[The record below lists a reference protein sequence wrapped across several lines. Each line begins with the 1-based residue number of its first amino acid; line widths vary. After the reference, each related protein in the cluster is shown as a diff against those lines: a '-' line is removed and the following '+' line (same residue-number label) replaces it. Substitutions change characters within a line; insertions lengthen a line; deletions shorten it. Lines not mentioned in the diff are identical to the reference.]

1 MIARIL
7 VGLIS
12 LYQRRG
18 GGQRLLVEC
27 NYTPSCSEYAK
38 TAIERFGVRAGVGL
52 AIARIRH
59 CNGET
64 ESISFTIRSGIPSRT
79 SAPCSI
85 RFSLNRE
92 NRIRDAVGELPSETR
107 KQYYQ
112 L

>member
-18 GGQRLLVEC
+18 GGQRFLVEC

-52 AIARIRH
+52 AIARIRR
-59 CNGET
+59 CND
-64 ESISFTIRSGIPSRT
+64 R
-79 SAPCSI
+79 
-85 RFSLNRE
+85 
-92 NRIRDAVGELPSETR
+92 NRIHKIYDPVPVSLPEHQRHARSASH
-107 KQYYQ
+107 
-112 L
+112 

>member
-52 AIARIRH
+52 AIARIRR
-59 CNGET
+59 CNDRNRFQKIHDPVPVSLPEYQRHA
-64 ESISFTIRSGIPSRT
+64 RSASH
-79 SAPCSI
+79 
-85 RFSLNRE
+85 
-92 NRIRDAVGELPSETR
+92 
-107 KQYYQ
+107 
-112 L
+112 